1 MALRAFRANPSLG
14 GFGNENSLGSSD
26 DTNADAFA
34 QIVKELCDNAVDAC
48 TARSCS
54 KGGAS
59 SIDERRRVRV
69 LFEAV
74 PTEPVLKVT
83 VSDNGCG
90 MKDIEACVT
99 AFSSSKQGST
109 RRGPDSSSTNP
120 SQTSQKEKSHDSISL
135 STHSTENMESIES
148 GSQLE
153 SQTTGR
159 YGIGLTLCLLHAQSM
174 IENSYAL
181 ISSTTCS
188 CTKWNKVKYIVDEE
202 NDVIQC
208 IEKTVMAKLPGQ
220 SGTSVSML
228 IPVRKISFHCAKLWI
243 DLFIALFL

>member
-1 MALRAFRANPSLG
+1 M
-14 GFGNENSLGSSD
+14 
-26 DTNADAFA
+26 
-34 QIVKELCDNAVDAC
+34 KELCDNAVDAC

-159 YGIGLTLCLLHAQSM
+159 YGIGLTLCLLHHGLGR
-174 IENSYAL
+174 IVL
-181 ISSTTCS
+181 RSSFASPACS
-188 CTKWNKVKYIVDEE
+188 
-202 NDVIQC
+202 
-208 IEKTVMAKLPGQ
+208 
-220 SGTSVSML
+220 
-228 IPVRKISFHCAKLWI
+228 PVRPGAGAIVTRPRFQHAQRTEKL
-243 DLFIALFL
+243 